1 MSHEALIV
9 KSPLILERYNFGRRI
24 FIPQVNHQFIDSDF
38 KLVLR
43 HQITI
48 IISGFIE
55 RATT

>member
-1 MSHEALIV
+1 MSYEATQV
-9 KSPLILERYNFGRRI
+9 KKLFILERYNFGRRI

-55 RATT
+55 RAST